1 MDAQQSPTSHP
12 SIQVL
17 PPLSPPRQR
26 YDYLPKR
33 STPSS
38 PLGTNVSYPPQPQA
52 QLPPVRHSPASPDLS
67 RPLPFGATASPTS
80 YVNGTQAG
88 VPRAFYSASSPNTD
102 SGRTTPP
109 EIVVVPRK
117 RAQVEDI
124 LNPVHQEVI
133 IPKNNQ
139 QENKPRPTKPTP
151 STPAPKQ
158 VVQPSSGSAIT
169 ISSSTVS
176 SSKSTPTSAV
186 PVQPV
191 KQPKSIRLHV
201 PLNGSSNVYINF
213 ASLAEKT
220 YGSEIFNS
228 KRLLGPQ
235 GFASSFLNHDRI
247 LDTGSD
253 SEAEDDDASEKG
265 DDVSAVETD
274 GAAGKKKPVKRRRRQ
289 AGADKYDVEDP
300 FIDDSEA
307 LMEQVA
313 AASKDG
319 FFVYSGPLIAE
330 GERAKIDKYIPNIS
344 KMLTVRADVPKKRK
358 APAKKPPGEK
368 VPRAKK
374 TKEKEKDKGKVAEE
388 IIVEEVP
395 QVIAQ

>member
-1 MDAQQSPTSHP
+1 MDARQSPTSNP
-12 SIQVL
+12 SIHVR
-17 PPLSPPRQR
+17 PPLSPPTSR

-33 STPSS
+33 SMPSS
-38 PLGTNVSYPPQPQA
+38 PLGTNVSYPA
-52 QLPPVRHSPASPDLS
+52 SSHLSPVRHTPASPELA
-67 RPLPFGATASPTS
+67 RPLPFGATASPP
-80 YVNGTQAG
+80 YVNGNQTS
-88 VPRAFYSASSPNTD
+88 VPRPFYSATSPNNTD
-102 SGRTTPP
+102 PGRTTPP
-109 EIVVVPRK
+109 NIIVPRK

-133 IPKNNQ
+133 IPKTNHQ
-139 QENKPRPTKPTP
+139 QENKPRPSKQTP

-158 VVQPSSGSAIT
+158 VVPPSSGSAVT

-176 SSKSTPTSAV
+176 STKSTPISTV
-186 PVQPV
+186 PVLPV

-220 YGSEIFNS
+220 YGPEIFNS

-253 SEAEDDDASEKG
+253 SEAEDDDASDKG
-265 DDVSAVETD
+265 EDVSAVDTD

-330 GERAKIDKYIPNIS
+330 GERAKIDKYHPVKFHLILILGRMCRRKERLRQRNLPE
-344 KMLTVRADVPKKRK
+344 RRCRVPRRSRTRKKKRQ
-358 APAKKPPGEK
+358 
-368 VPRAKK
+368 RWQR
-374 TKEKEKDKGKVAEE
+374 TRL
-388 IIVEEVP
+388 
-395 QVIAQ
+395 

>member
-12 SIQVL
+12 SIQVRR
-17 PPLSPPRQR
+17 PLSPPTSR

-33 STPSS
+33 STASS
-38 PLGTNVSYPPQPQA
+38 PLGTNVSYPPPSH
-52 QLPPVRHSPASPDLS
+52 LSPVRHNPASPERA
-67 RPLPFGATASPTS
+67 RPLPFGVTASPPS
-80 YVNGTQAG
+80 VNGNQTS
-88 VPRAFYSASSPNTD
+88 VPRPFYTATSPNTEP
-102 SGRTTPP
+102 GRTTPP
-109 EIVVVPRK
+109 DVVVPRK

-139 QENKPRPTKPTP
+139 QQENKPRPSKQTP
-151 STPAPKQ
+151 STPAPKP
-158 VVQPSSGSAIT
+158 VIPPSSGSAIT

-176 SSKSTPTSAV
+176 STKSTPISAV
-186 PVQPV
+186 PAPPV

-220 YGSEIFNS
+220 YGPEIFNS

-265 DDVSAVETD
+265 EDVSAVDTD

-330 GERAKIDKYIPNIS
+330 GERAKIDKYSLFIPFILILGRMCRRKERLRQRNLPERRYHEQRRS
-344 KMLTVRADVPKKRK
+344 RTKKKIRQK
-358 APAKKPPGEK
+358 WQ
-368 VPRAKK
+368 R
-374 TKEKEKDKGKVAEE
+374 TRL
-388 IIVEEVP
+388 
-395 QVIAQ
+395 

>member
-1 MDAQQSPTSHP
+1 MMDAQQSPTSHP
-12 SIQVL
+12 SINVR
-17 PPLSPPRQR
+17 PPLSPPTPR
-26 YDYLPKR
+26 YDYLPAKR

-38 PLGTNVSYPPQPQA
+38 PLAAATNVSYP
-52 QLPPVRHSPASPDLS
+52 QLPPVRHNNPGASPEMLS
-67 RPLPFGATASPTS
+67 RPLPFGVTASPT
-80 YVNGTQAG
+80 YLNGTHAG
-88 VPRAFYSASSPNTD
+88 VPRPFYSASSPNTAAD
-102 SGRTTPP
+102 PGRTSPP
-109 EIVVVPRK
+109 DTVVPRK

-133 IPKNNQ
+133 VSKNNSNTQ
-139 QENKPRPTKPTP
+139 QENNNKPRPAKPTP
-151 STPAPKQ
+151 STPVAKQ
-158 VVQPSSGSAIT
+158 QIIPPSSGSAIT

-220 YGSEIFNS
+220 YGPEIFNS

-253 SEAEDDDASEKG
+253 SEAEDDDASDKG
-265 DDVSAVETD
+265 EDVSAVDTD
-274 GAAGKKKPVKRRRRQ
+274 GAVGKKKPVKRRRRQ

-330 GERAKIDKYIPNIS
+330 GERAKIDKYVPIPC
-344 KMLTVRADVPKKRK
+344 PYYY
-358 APAKKPPGEK
+358 
-368 VPRAKK
+368 
-374 TKEKEKDKGKVAEE
+374 
-388 IIVEEVP
+388 
-395 QVIAQ
+395 

>member
-1 MDAQQSPTSHP
+1 MSH
-12 SIQVL
+12 IIDNKQ
-17 PPLSPPRQR
+17 
-26 YDYLPKR
+26 
-33 STPSS
+33 
-38 PLGTNVSYPPQPQA
+38 
-52 QLPPVRHSPASPDLS
+52 
-67 RPLPFGATASPTS
+67 
-80 YVNGTQAG
+80 
-88 VPRAFYSASSPNTD
+88 
-102 SGRTTPP
+102 TTPP
-109 EIVVVPRK
+109 AAVVPRK
-117 RAQVEDI
+117 RAHVEDI
-124 LNPVHQEVI
+124 LNPVHEEVI
-133 IPKNNQ
+133 V
-139 QENKPRPTKPTP
+139 TKPPPPQQQQPLPPSDTKSRPSKPAASGTATATVAAPATP
-151 STPAPKQ
+151 TTKQ
-158 VVQPSSGSAIT
+158 FIPPSSGSAIT

-176 SSKSTPTSAV
+176 SSKSTPASVA
-186 PVQPV
+186 PAIPI

-220 YGSEIFNS
+220 YGPEIFNS

-253 SEAEDDDASEKG
+253 SEAEDDDAPNSEKNLEEG
-265 DDVSAVETD
+265 ETPD
-274 GAAGKKKPVKRRRRQ
+274 GAAGGVGAKKPVKRRRRQ
-289 AGADKYDVEDP
+289 NVADKYDVEDP

-330 GERAKIDKYIPNIS
+330 GERAKIDKYDIPPFPL
-344 KMLTVRADVPKKRK
+344 LTSRAEQPKKRK

-374 TKEKEKDKGKVAEE
+374 AKEKDKAKSTESG
-388 IIVEEVP
+388 VEDIP
-395 QVIAQ
+395 PPVIAQ

>member
-1 MDAQQSPTSHP
+1 MSNDPITE
-12 SIQVL
+12 
-17 PPLSPPRQR
+17 
-26 YDYLPKR
+26 
-33 STPSS
+33 
-38 PLGTNVSYPPQPQA
+38 
-52 QLPPVRHSPASPDLS
+52 
-67 RPLPFGATASPTS
+67 TAP
-80 YVNGTQAG
+80 
-88 VPRAFYSASSPNTD
+88 
-102 SGRTTPP
+102 
-109 EIVVVPRK
+109 IIPRK
-117 RAQVEDI
+117 RAHVEDI

-133 IPKNNQ
+133 VS
-139 QENKPRPTKPTP
+139 KPPPDTSTAKPARPAKPTNNSSTNP
-151 STPAPKQ
+151 PTPAPKQ
-158 VVQPSSGSAIT
+158 LIPPSSGSAIT

-176 SSKSTPTSAV
+176 STKSTPTSTV
-186 PVQPV
+186 PLPPI

-220 YGSEIFNS
+220 YGPEIFNS

-253 SEAEDDDASEKG
+253 GSEAEDDDASEKG
-265 DDVSAVETD
+265 DDPSAVETD
-274 GAAGKKKPVKRRRRQ
+274 AGGVKKKTPIKRKRRQ

-330 GERAKIDKYIPNIS
+330 GERAKIDKYIPS
-344 KMLTVRADVPKKRK
+344 RRANERVDVPKKRK
-358 APAKKPPGEK
+358 APAKKPAGEK

-374 TKEKEKDKGKVAEE
+374 VKEKGSKGTESNTE
-388 IIVEEVP
+388 DVP
-395 QVIAQ
+395 PPAIAQ